1 MSLLEPRVPSPAQI
15 AARRGGPH
23 GSGGPRPRTGRAL
36 LVCGASVVSKKC
48 LDNAAGVAPG
58 FSPAFAAL
66 KGGATL
72 STQLLDTRLA
82 QISCRAEAE
91 AALTR
96 RAYGEVRASLKDCF
110 LYERSR

>member
-1 MSLLEPRVPSPAQI
+1 MP
-15 AARRGGPH
+15 
-23 GSGGPRPRTGRAL
+23 
-36 LVCGASVVSKKC
+36 KKW

-72 STQLLDTRLA
+72 STQLLDTTLA
-82 QISCRAEAE
+82 RIFCRAEAE
-91 AALTR
+91 EALTR